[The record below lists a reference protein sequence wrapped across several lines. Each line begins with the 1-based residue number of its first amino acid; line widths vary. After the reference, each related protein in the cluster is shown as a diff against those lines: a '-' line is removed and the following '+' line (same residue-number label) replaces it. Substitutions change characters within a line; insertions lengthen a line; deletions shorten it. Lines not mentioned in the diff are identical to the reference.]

1 MSADGYAHL
10 VKLHGAE
17 QPSRVLQY
25 ITWKIRIHFLFQSPD
40 YFSVKFSNKISFV
53 VLFKRRT
60 VCAIT

>member
-1 MSADGYAHL
+1 MSADGCAHL
-10 VKLHGAE
+10 AMLHGAQ
-17 QPSRVLQY
+17 QPFRVLQY

-60 VCAIT
+60 VRAIT